1 MTFFSEQRFLLSGEK
16 KQGYLY
22 FELEI
27 KIWFYKMEQYEFVAR
42 YRKIRNDIERTRFD
56 YSVINSV
63 RIMIDNFCYN
73 INGDRN
79 FDDDIFI
86 LDTLNKYPAG
96 EIINLLKSKYPNRYF
111 RTSINMPNGKFSSF
125 FVDELNELELNV
137 KNMCQKL
144 DTV

>member
-1 MTFFSEQRFLLSGEK
+1 MSSVECAFVLSSENLNESMK
-16 KQGYLY
+16 YTI
-22 FELEI
+22 I
-27 KIWFYKMEQYEFVAR
+27 KIIKEERPETIGKLIKFVQQTTDVSE
-42 YRKIRNDIERTRFD
+42 K
-56 YSVINSV
+56 
-63 RIMIDNFCYN
+63 
-73 INGDRN
+73 
-79 FDDDIFI
+79 
-86 LDTLNKYPAG
+86 